1 MAAHEHHV
9 ERFLRHAGPIEW
21 SDHEMHGR
29 RVDPA
34 LARVLHVAALLERD
48 TAFTVEH
55 ARSFGLQRTDDL
67 ATFLPLWDTEERE
80 HALAF
85 EALLA
90 QQTYEPPP
98 AAPATISTR
107 RHLAASLPLGL
118 VGRARPVGFLFCVL
132 GAAAEYLATAV
143 YSMLARQATDATVRR
158 LVHEVSRQEAR
169 HFAFFLAAAERRGAA
184 MTGVEGAIARRVLAA
199 VWEPIGVPTLGREGW
214 WRLFGDWVTDAH
226 FRDRMLMVDRVIGDL
241 PHLGGCQLMADFVA
255 APMAVT

>member
-1 MAAHEHHV
+1 MTNGNEHV
-9 ERFLRHAGPIEW
+9 ERFLRHAGLVAW
-21 SDHEMHGR
+21 SADEVR
-29 RVDPA
+29 NCTIDPA
-34 LARVLHVAALLERD
+34 LARVLHVASLLERD
-48 TAFTVEH
+48 TDITLRH
-55 ARSFGLQRTDDL
+55 AHSLRLARDVDL
-67 ATFLPLWDTEERE
+67 DTFLRQWAVEEHE

-90 QQTYEPPP
+90 HQSYEPPP
-98 AAPATISTR
+98 AAPPAISSR

-158 LVHEVSRQEAR
+158 LVHDVSRQEAR

-184 MTGVEGAIARRVLAA
+184 MTRAEGAVARRVLAT

-214 WRLFGDWVTDAH
+214 WRLFGDWVADDH

-241 PHLGGCQLMADFVA
+241 PHLGRCRLMADFVA
-255 APMAVT
+255 TPMAVA